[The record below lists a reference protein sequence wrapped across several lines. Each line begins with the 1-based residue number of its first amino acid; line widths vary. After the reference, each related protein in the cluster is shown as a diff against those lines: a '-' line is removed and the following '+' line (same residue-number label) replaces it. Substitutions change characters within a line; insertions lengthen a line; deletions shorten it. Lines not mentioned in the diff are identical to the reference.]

1 MAVSNPPDMKLLL
14 RALFA
19 LVAVSTAQAA
29 FPTLYLKPVCTE
41 QLHSP
46 TNITYAPDGSGRL
59 FVCDQMGKVFI
70 FQGGML
76 LPTPFLDLSP
86 TGLGRVIA
94 VNTSYS
100 ERGLLGMAFHPGY
113 ANSSSPGYRRFY
125 VYYSAPASTPTANPT
140 TPQDNVSVLA
150 EFQASA
156 TNLNLADPATERV
169 MLTFGQP
176 QSNHNG
182 GQLEFGPDG
191 MLYLGTGD
199 GGSSNDNNAGHT
211 GGQASPRPNGI
222 LGNGQDR
229 RVLLGKILRMD
240 PLGTNGPGGQ
250 YGIPGDN
257 PFVGQTQDFTDN
269 VLDGPMRGE
278 IYAYGLRNPWRFS
291 FDKRPGGTNR
301 MFCGDVGQGKIEEI
315 NIVTSGGNYGWR
327 YLEGTFV
334 FDSLMS
340 TNGIAPSGTIAP
352 IAQYAHPGAT
362 GVGGTLQL
370 GLSVTGGYVYRGSAI
385 PAMQGKYVFG
395 DYGATSGI
403 TNGRMMGLEET
414 SPGSGLFTL
423 TAALPIVGP
432 NPILGQRI
440 LCMGEDQSG
449 ELYIGMK
456 TTGGVM
462 EEADGLP
469 AGSLYKIVPVTGGAV
484 TTTMT
489 TSRDTSMFEELT
501 SNGNSFGSGLF
512 AGRLISGGGGHL
524 RRALLGFNVSGLPEG
539 TNIAAA
545 TLRLTVNKVP
555 QSGIAVGTGTLHRM
569 VRNWIEGT
577 TDAGAVQSGD
587 GQGVP
592 AIAGSGDP
600 TWSHASY
607 DGIPWITPGGDFSP
621 LSSATLGNMIS
632 IGDHVWSSPFL
643 ARDAQQWLDLP
654 ETNHGWILRI
664 SESTTGTARRFATRD
679 ELNST
684 QRPQLTLYHA
694 VLPAS
699 ATPQYDRWAPLYF
712 PNVPIGGYIQPDG
725 DLDGDSIGNPIEY
738 AYGFDPTARNS
749 SDGLAF
755 AATGGGTGAIAS
767 FRRDPRATDLI
778 YELQASD
785 DLLTWDTIVTSTA
798 GGTPSG
804 AAFVSD
810 VEISGEEPIRVV
822 TASGSITGG
831 KTFIRLKITRIP

>member
-1 MAVSNPPDMKLLL
+1 MKLTLC
-14 RALFA
+14 ALFA
-19 LVAVSTAQAA
+19 LAAVSTVQAV

-46 TNITYAPDGSGRL
+46 TNITHANDGSGRL
-59 FVCDQMGKVFI
+59 FICEQEGKVFI

-86 TGLGRVIA
+86 TGLGRVIG
-94 VNTSYS
+94 VNTGYS

-113 ANSSSPGYRRFY
+113 SNPVSPGYRRFY
-125 VYYSAPASTPTANPT
+125 VYYSAPAATPTANPS

-156 TNLNLADPATERV
+156 TNVNAADTATERV
-169 MLTFGQP
+169 LLTFGQP

-211 GGQASPRPNGI
+211 GGSAARPSNA
-222 LGNGQDR
+222 LGNSLD
-229 RVLLGKILRMD
+229 LTNYLGKIFRID
-240 PLGTNGPGGQ
+240 PLDPDGAGPLT
-250 YGIPGDN
+250 YTIPADN
-257 PFVGQTQDFTDN
+257 PFFGSSTPG
-269 VLDGPMRGE
+269 LKKE

-301 MFCGDVGQGKIEEI
+301 CFCADVGQGRIEEV
-315 NIVTSGGNYGWR
+315 NLIVSGGNYGWR
-327 YLEGTFV
+327 YMEGTERPTF
-334 FDSLMS
+334 SS
-340 TNGIAPSGTIAP
+340 TLPHPGGTLINP
-352 IAQYAHPGAT
+352 IAEYAHPGVTVTSALT
-362 GVGGTLQL
+362 GTTMPQL

-385 PAMQGKYVFG
+385 PALQGKYVFG
-395 DYGATSGI
+395 DYGATSGN
-403 TNGRMMGLEET
+403 TNGRVMGLEET
-414 SPGSGLFTL
+414 SAGSGVFTL
-423 TAALPIVGP
+423 TQALSIVGP

-462 EEADGLP
+462 ETANGLP
-469 AGSLYKIVPVTGGAV
+469 AGSLYKIVPVTSAAV

-489 TSRDTSMFEELT
+489 TSRDTSMFEEFP
-501 SNGNSFGSGLF
+501 SHGNSFGSGLF

-524 RRALLGFNVSGLPEG
+524 RRALLGFDVSSLPEG
-539 TNIAAA
+539 TSIAAA

-555 QSGIAVGTGTLHRM
+555 QSGIATGIGTLHRM
-569 VRNWIEGT
+569 LHTWTEGT

-592 AIAGSGDP
+592 ATAGSGDP
-600 TWSHASY
+600 TWSHANY
-607 DGIPWITPGGDFSP
+607 NGTAWTTLGGDFSP
-621 LSSATLGNMIS
+621 LASATLGNMIS

-643 ARDAQQWLDLP
+643 ARDVQQWLDLP
-654 ETNHGWILRI
+654 TTNHGWLLRI

-679 ELNST
+679 EQNAA
-684 QRPQLTLYHA
+684 QRPLLTLYHA

-699 ATPQYDRWAPLYF
+699 ASPQHDRWAPLYF
-712 PNVPIGGYIQPDG
+712 PAVPIGGYIAPDG
-725 DLDGDSIGNPIEY
+725 DGDGDSIGNLIEY
-738 AYGFDPTARNS
+738 AYGFDPTTRNS
-749 SDGLAF
+749 TNGLAF
-755 AATGGGTGAIAS
+755 AATGGGTGATAS

-785 DLLTWDTIVTSTA
+785 DLITWDTIVTSTA

-804 AAFVSD
+804 PAFVSD
-810 VEISGEEPIRVV
+810 VEISGEEPLRLVS
-822 TASGSITGG
+822 AAGAITGG
-831 KTFIRLKITRIP
+831 KTFIRLKITRAP